1 MPLPA
6 DRCRRTPASSRLRLG
21 SEPRGL
27 SVLAVAVCAATALQ
41 GSIGFGAGLVAAP
54 VIALVAPELLPALV
68 VMLACL
74 VTLLVT
80 VRERA
85 HLDLKGAG
93 WALAGR
99 IPGSVLGAW
108 LAVAM
113 STAALSWL
121 VAGCVLA
128 GVGSAFLGWRPVPN
142 RDNLVAAGGLSGVMG
157 TATADRRRPD
167 GSRLARS
174 AARTAARHHERV
186 LPGRFRGFGEPAGGS
201 RRRHQRHRGGFLW
214 LAPVVLVGFLVSRWL
229 NRFLDARR
237 LRLVALLA
245 SARRGGPADHP
256 AGLRRLSSGSAAG
269 AGSRPVCRA
278 SGQLPVGPAPGSA
291 AGCPAATRLTF
302 PAMSSARRSNVVR
315 AWPE

>member
-1 MPLPA
+1 MNPA
-6 DRCRRTPASSRLRLG
+6 DYLI
-21 SEPRGL
+21 
-27 SVLAVAVCAATALQ
+27 LAVAVCAATALQ

-54 VIALVAPELLPALV
+54 VIALVAPDLLPALV

-121 VAGCVLA
+121 VAGCVLV

-142 RDNLVAAGGLSGVMG
+142 RTNLMAAGGLSGVMG
-157 TATADRRRPD
+157 TATAIGGAPMAIVWQGQPPARLRGTMSAFFLV
-167 GSRLARS
+167 GSVVSVSLLAAAGAVTSGTVS
-174 AARTAARHHERV
+174 A
-186 LPGRFRGFGEPAGGS
+186 FF
-201 RRRHQRHRGGFLW
+201 W
-214 LAPVVLVGFLVSRWL
+214 LAPVVLVGFVLSRWL

-237 LRLVALLA
+237 LRLVALIA
-245 SARRGGPADHP
+245 SAGGAVLLIIRLVS
-256 AGLRRLSSGSAAG
+256 AG
-269 AGSRPVCRA
+269 
-278 SGQLPVGPAPGSA
+278 
-291 AGCPAATRLTF
+291 
-302 PAMSSARRSNVVR
+302 
-315 AWPE
+315 

>member
-1 MPLPA
+1 MNPA
-6 DRCRRTPASSRLRLG
+6 DYLI
-21 SEPRGL
+21 
-27 SVLAVAVCAATALQ
+27 LAVAVCAATALQ

-121 VAGCVLA
+121 VAACVLA

-142 RDNLVAAGGLSGVMG
+142 RTNLVAAGGLSGVMG
-157 TATADRRRPD
+157 TATAIGGAPMAIVWQGQPPARLRGTMSAFFLV
-167 GSRLARS
+167 GSVVSVSLLA
-174 AARTAARHHERV
+174 AAGAVTSGTVAA
-186 LPGRFRGFGEPAGGS
+186 
-201 RRRHQRHRGGFLW
+201 FLW
-214 LAPVVLVGFLVSRWL
+214 LAPVVLVGFVLSRWL

-237 LRLVALLA
+237 LRLVALIA
-245 SARRGGPADHP
+245 SAGGAV
-256 AGLRRLSSGSAAG
+256 LLIIRLISGG
-269 AGSRPVCRA
+269 
-278 SGQLPVGPAPGSA
+278 
-291 AGCPAATRLTF
+291 
-302 PAMSSARRSNVVR
+302 
-315 AWPE
+315 